1 NLVRAEADL
10 QIDRKELDGDVE
22 MKNRMRQEL
31 RYYLSNQNEF
41 NSFRKFIFNFYL
53 GASIRHVIQNAV
65 QIPLTGI
72 SQLAADGAGFSS
84 YKYFGKAGALAAR
97 FARKGTTGDPVLD
110 SLLKQAERD
119 GVISNLSIEFADNPG
134 VELQRAVDSIA
145 GQQSGV
151 LQAGERVQHGASRL
165 WRNFERFLMSTS
177 LASERAKRSASF
189 IANVLFQR
197 AQGNKDVRDQY
208 SREVLLSNQANF
220 VGDKS
225 NRPGYLVKEGGSPM
239 HGPLLV
245 LSALQSFTINH
256 ISQLY
261 SFWNNGFRKGSANDK
276 KALMIG
282 LGHLLA
288 FSGTMGFVGATTAEQ
303 LFEEF
308 TGISLSTALRKKLV
322 EAATKFL
329 GDEYSHAADRV
340 ADGILG
346 GIPGLLGIDASAGI
360 GLGSPFF
367 RYQAGQPMT
376 IEQLGGAGVGLLG
389 RIYQSVGQV
398 QADPMN
404 PQQWWAA
411 GRTASPAFLSNTLR
425 IFDTIDRG
433 TVLDQNRQ
441 PVGDPLGIEGA
452 VATSLGFTPMSVSK
466 ERQFKTQEYRATK
479 RMSDE
484 YEMTTRNVADLLR
497 RFQETGDPELLL

>member
-1 NLVRAEADL
+1 
-10 QIDRKELDGDVE
+10 
-22 MKNRMRQEL
+22 
-31 RYYLSNQNEF
+31 
-41 NSFRKFIFNFYL
+41 
-53 GASIRHVIQNAV
+53 
-65 QIPLTGI
+65 
-72 SQLAADGAGFSS
+72 
-84 YKYFGKAGALAAR
+84 
-97 FARKGTTGDPVLD
+97 
-110 SLLKQAERD
+110 
-119 GVISNLSIEFADNPG
+119 
-134 VELQRAVDSIA
+134 
-145 GQQSGV
+145 
-151 LQAGERVQHGASRL
+151 
-165 WRNFERFLMSTS
+165 
-177 LASERAKRSASF
+177 
-189 IANVLFQR
+189 
-197 AQGNKDVRDQY
+197 
-208 SREVLLSNQANF
+208 
-220 VGDKS
+220 
-225 NRPGYLVKEGGSPM
+225 M

-245 LSALQSFTINH
+245 LSALQSRTVHH

-308 TGISLSTALRKKLV
+308 TGISLSTALRKRLV

-497 RFQETGDPELLL
+497 RFQETGDPELLLSANEMYNKYLTSVNGLQDRGAMVGSIANQLAQSRGKV